1 LIISVPQGKVAGR
14 FCLKNQLI
22 RNRTTPPSP
31 LPIKTQSIIAEF
43 ISGSAKE

>member
-1 LIISVPQGKVAGR
+1 MSVPQGKVAGR

-31 LPIKTQSIIAEF
+31 LPTKTQNIVAAF